1 MNYKSDFHY
10 LYENLPFQMEAPVRP
25 SIPDNWVNIRDF
37 GGVGDGIVLN
47 TEAFRSAIAALTT
60 QGGGHLVVPEGIWLT
75 GPVTLESNIDFHITP
90 RAMVLFSP
98 DKDLYNIVDTVFEGL
113 DTRRCISP
121 VNADGAV
128 NVSITGGGTIDGSG
142 DAWRSV
148 RRGKATDAE
157 WERIV
162 ASGGFIDEKDNIWY
176 PDMSYFRGYKMCG
189 SYNVPQGLESDDE
202 WEDVKTYLRPVL
214 VSFKNCTNVLLE
226 NILFQNSPSWNI
238 HPLMCKNVIINNIT
252 VRNPWYA
259 KNSDGLDIDSCEGV
273 VVTDSTFDVGNDA
286 ICLKSGR
293 DEDGRRRGRPC
304 RNVIIDNC
312 TAFHGYGGFVIG
324 SEMSGGVYNV
334 SVSGCSFFGTDAG
347 LRFKSCLGRGGVV
360 ENIHIRDIVMHNIQ
374 TEPLLFDMYYRRKYL
389 LNVDN
394 TAIPVFRNIK
404 VKNIICR
411 GASRAMYI
419 NGIPDSNISDVLIED
434 CVIFSGRGAEIRNVS
449 SLVLKNISVCQKD
462 GNGFTFSGCPDL
474 EVTGCKDANGNIAP
488 VQPA

>member
-37 GGVGDGIVLN
+37 GGAGDGITMN
-47 TEAFRSAIAALTT
+47 TEAFRSAVVALTGM
-60 QGGGHLVVPEGIWLT
+60 GGGHLVVPEGIWLT
-75 GPVTLESNIDFHITP
+75 GPITLESNIDFHITSD
-90 RAMVLFSP
+90 AVVLFSP
-98 DKDLYNIVDTVFEGL
+98 DKELYDIVDTVFEGL
-113 DTRRCISP
+113 DTKRCISP

-128 NVSITGGGTIDGSG
+128 NISITGGGIIDGSG

-148 RRGKATDAE
+148 RRGKANDAE

-162 ASGGFIDEKDNIWY
+162 SSGGFIDEKDNIWY
-176 PDMSYFRGYKMCG
+176 PDTSYLRGYKICG
-189 SYNVPQGLESDDE
+189 SYNVPQGLESEDE
-202 WEDVKTYLRPVL
+202 WENMKTYLRPVL
-214 VSFKNCTNVLLE
+214 VSFKNCRNVLLE
-226 NILFQNSPSWNI
+226 NVLFQNSPSWNI

-259 KNSDGLDIDSCEGV
+259 KNSDGVDIDSCDGV
-273 VVTDSTFDVGNDA
+273 VITDSTFDVGNDA

-304 RNVIIDNC
+304 CNIIIDNC
-312 TAFHGYGGFVIG
+312 TVFHGYGGFVIG
-324 SEMSGGVYNV
+324 SEMSGGVNNV
-334 SVSGCSFFGTDAG
+334 SVSRCRFLGTDAG

-360 ENIHIRDIVMHNIQ
+360 ENIYIRDIVMHSIQ

-389 LNVDN
+389 LNFDT
-394 TAIPVFRNIK
+394 TALPVFRNIY

-419 NGIPDSNISDVLIED
+419 NGIPDNNISGVTIED
-434 CVIFSGRGAEIRNVS
+434 CFISSVRGADIRNVS
-449 SLVLKNISVCQKD
+449 SLVLKNITVSQRD
-462 GNGFTFSGCPDL
+462 GAGFSFSGCSDL
-474 EVTGCKDANGNIAP
+474 DVSECKDINGNIAP
-488 VQPA
+488 IQPA